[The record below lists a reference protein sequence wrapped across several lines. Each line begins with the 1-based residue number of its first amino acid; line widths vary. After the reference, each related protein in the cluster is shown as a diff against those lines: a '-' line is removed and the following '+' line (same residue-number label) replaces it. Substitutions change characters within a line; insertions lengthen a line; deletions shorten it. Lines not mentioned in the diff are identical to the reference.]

1 MINRLILIRGDFPL
15 VRFLPS
21 PLRPVGMLE
30 PTHERAVQQARE
42 AFEARLTHYRAPSLP
57 TPLFDGEKHG
67 D

>member
-1 MINRLILIRGDFPL
+1 
-15 VRFLPS
+15 
-21 PLRPVGMLE
+21 MLE